1 MSKIE
6 EVYNALK
13 KIDEKSN
20 DGVTASELSKLMNL
34 DRGNVSRYLNQL
46 FKDGVVKKSEGYPVK
61 YSCTMCI
68 DQKNNNSKKI
78 YKEIKRNTLDTLVG
92 AKLSLQMP
100 IQQAKAAILYPPR
113 GLHTLILGETGVG
126 KSMFAEAMYNFAIE
140 SKVIKEDASFIRFNC
155 ADYADNPQLVI
166 AQIFGV
172 KKGAYTGAD
181 SDRDGLLKKANGG
194 ILFLDEIHRLSPQGQ
209 EMLFTYIDKGYFRVL
224 GDTEKLVHVEVQIIA
239 ATTED
244 PQSFLL
250 KTFSRRIPMV
260 ITLPSLKEK
269 NTKER
274 YYLLREFIENES
286 QRVQKS
292 IYINKSALTS
302 FLLYDCPN
310 NIGQLKS
317 DIQLSC
323 ARAFLK
329 YKAKS
334 KDYILVE
341 QEDLHQRV
349 KMGLMKL
356 QDYRD
361 EVDEILRNMGDVLK
375 FSYKN
380 KYKLIEDESRLEEIK
395 EGVMFYDRIEKRIE
409 ELKNDGIDEKEIDEI
424 LNIDIEKYFRKY
436 IRDLPEKY
444 RKDEIS
450 KVVDIEIVNLAEE
463 MLLYASKKLERD
475 YDEKVYFGLA
485 LHIQGSLER
494 IRKGIKI
501 FHPKLNFIRGE
512 YPKEFI
518 VAMEGASIIDKKFG
532 VEVPLDEIGYIT
544 MFLATNP
551 YEKDKH
557 KEEKVTVLVIM
568 HGHSTASSMVE
579 VANSLIGEDY
589 VKALDMPLSMKAE
602 DMYKIATE
610 KIKKLDNNKGVFLLV
625 DMGSLTNFAD
635 MIKDETD
642 INIKTI
648 DMVTTLLV
656 IEAGRKALNGRSLN
670 EIYDSCLEIKRYGI
684 QDSAL
689 KIDRKENI
697 IITSCFTGDGS
708 AQRLK
713 EIIENNIKIK
723 SNIKVYALNIIDKD
737 DFYSNIESL
746 SKEYNILAIVG
757 VMNTYYPNI
766 PFISAAEILSG
777 EGIDNLEVLV
787 TQEEGYYK
795 IIESMEKQIEDID
808 PYKLVS
814 DIRRTLANIEE
825 HLNIKLIY
833 EVKIGILIHICFLVD
848 KLNKGG
854 KETPFVML
862 NEFRHSNNK
871 EFILIKQCLKL
882 IEEKYTIN
890 IGENDL
896 AHIVKM
902 IINNKISV

>member
-1 MSKIE
+1 
-6 EVYNALK
+6 
-13 KIDEKSN
+13 
-20 DGVTASELSKLMNL
+20 
-34 DRGNVSRYLNQL
+34 
-46 FKDGVVKKSEGYPVK
+46 
-61 YSCTMCI
+61 
-68 DQKNNNSKKI
+68 
-78 YKEIKRNTLDTLVG
+78 
-92 AKLSLQMP
+92 MP

-140 SKVIKEDASFIRFNC
+140 SKVIKEDAAFIRFNC

-409 ELKNDGIDEKEIDEI
+409 ELKNDVIDEKEIDEI
-424 LNIDIEKYFRKY
+424 L
-436 IRDLPEKY
+436 
-444 RKDEIS
+444 
-450 KVVDIEIVNLAEE
+450 
-463 MLLYASKKLERD
+463 
-475 YDEKVYFGLA
+475 KVY
-485 LHIQGSLER
+485 S
-494 IRKGIKI
+494 
-501 FHPKLNFIRGE
+501 
-512 YPKEFI
+512 
-518 VAMEGASIIDKKFG
+518 
-532 VEVPLDEIGYIT
+532 
-544 MFLATNP
+544 
-551 YEKDKH
+551 
-557 KEEKVTVLVIM
+557 
-568 HGHSTASSMVE
+568 
-579 VANSLIGEDY
+579 
-589 VKALDMPLSMKAE
+589 
-602 DMYKIATE
+602 
-610 KIKKLDNNKGVFLLV
+610 
-625 DMGSLTNFAD
+625 
-635 MIKDETD
+635 
-642 INIKTI
+642 
-648 DMVTTLLV
+648 
-656 IEAGRKALNGRSLN
+656 
-670 EIYDSCLEIKRYGI
+670 
-684 QDSAL
+684 
-689 KIDRKENI
+689 
-697 IITSCFTGDGS
+697 
-708 AQRLK
+708 
-713 EIIENNIKIK
+713 
-723 SNIKVYALNIIDKD
+723 
-737 DFYSNIESL
+737 
-746 SKEYNILAIVG
+746 
-757 VMNTYYPNI
+757 
-766 PFISAAEILSG
+766 
-777 EGIDNLEVLV
+777 
-787 TQEEGYYK
+787 
-795 IIESMEKQIEDID
+795 
-808 PYKLVS
+808 
-814 DIRRTLANIEE
+814 
-825 HLNIKLIY
+825 
-833 EVKIGILIHICFLVD
+833 
-848 KLNKGG
+848 
-854 KETPFVML
+854 
-862 NEFRHSNNK
+862 
-871 EFILIKQCLKL
+871 
-882 IEEKYTIN
+882 
-890 IGENDL
+890 
-896 AHIVKM
+896 
-902 IINNKISV
+902 

>member
-46 FKDGVVKKSEGYPVK
+46 FKEGMVKKSEGYPVK

-68 DQKNNNSKKI
+68 DQKNNNDNKKK

-140 SKVIKEDASFIRFNC
+140 SKVIKEDAAFIRFNC

-356 QDYRD
+356 QNYRD

-409 ELKNDGIDEKEIDEI
+409 ELKNDVIDEKEIDEI
-424 LNIDIEKYFRKY
+424 L
-436 IRDLPEKY
+436 
-444 RKDEIS
+444 
-450 KVVDIEIVNLAEE
+450 
-463 MLLYASKKLERD
+463 
-475 YDEKVYFGLA
+475 KVY
-485 LHIQGSLER
+485 S
-494 IRKGIKI
+494 
-501 FHPKLNFIRGE
+501 
-512 YPKEFI
+512 
-518 VAMEGASIIDKKFG
+518 
-532 VEVPLDEIGYIT
+532 
-544 MFLATNP
+544 
-551 YEKDKH
+551 
-557 KEEKVTVLVIM
+557 
-568 HGHSTASSMVE
+568 
-579 VANSLIGEDY
+579 
-589 VKALDMPLSMKAE
+589 
-602 DMYKIATE
+602 
-610 KIKKLDNNKGVFLLV
+610 
-625 DMGSLTNFAD
+625 
-635 MIKDETD
+635 
-642 INIKTI
+642 
-648 DMVTTLLV
+648 
-656 IEAGRKALNGRSLN
+656 
-670 EIYDSCLEIKRYGI
+670 
-684 QDSAL
+684 
-689 KIDRKENI
+689 
-697 IITSCFTGDGS
+697 
-708 AQRLK
+708 
-713 EIIENNIKIK
+713 
-723 SNIKVYALNIIDKD
+723 
-737 DFYSNIESL
+737 
-746 SKEYNILAIVG
+746 
-757 VMNTYYPNI
+757 
-766 PFISAAEILSG
+766 
-777 EGIDNLEVLV
+777 
-787 TQEEGYYK
+787 
-795 IIESMEKQIEDID
+795 
-808 PYKLVS
+808 
-814 DIRRTLANIEE
+814 
-825 HLNIKLIY
+825 
-833 EVKIGILIHICFLVD
+833 
-848 KLNKGG
+848 
-854 KETPFVML
+854 
-862 NEFRHSNNK
+862 
-871 EFILIKQCLKL
+871 
-882 IEEKYTIN
+882 
-890 IGENDL
+890 
-896 AHIVKM
+896 
-902 IINNKISV
+902 